1 MLKCARFLLIPILIV
16 KMTYKAGLKSEIL
29 FWDSTVSNIERLRFM
44 VSLKEMWSPSKI
56 RAEANN
62 LEDRLFNTTRRL
74 MRLERQYRLKKME
87 YLASIE
93 AYEERLKWVTAEM
106 EWKADGL
113 LATDPHRQTR
123 TKYNIMRLCRKPK
136 LSTFNHEEHKGH
148 EKGY

>member
-1 MLKCARFLLIPILIV
+1 
-16 KMTYKAGLKSEIL
+16 
-29 FWDSTVSNIERLRFM
+29 M

-56 RAEANN
+56 RDEANN

-106 EWKADGL
+106 E
-113 LATDPHRQTR
+113 
-123 TKYNIMRLCRKPK
+123 
-136 LSTFNHEEHKGH
+136 
-148 EKGY
+148 

>member
-1 MLKCARFLLIPILIV
+1 
-16 KMTYKAGLKSEIL
+16 
-29 FWDSTVSNIERLRFM
+29 M

-87 YLASIE
+87 YLAGIE

-106 EWKADGL
+106 E
-113 LATDPHRQTR
+113 
-123 TKYNIMRLCRKPK
+123 
-136 LSTFNHEEHKGH
+136 
-148 EKGY
+148 